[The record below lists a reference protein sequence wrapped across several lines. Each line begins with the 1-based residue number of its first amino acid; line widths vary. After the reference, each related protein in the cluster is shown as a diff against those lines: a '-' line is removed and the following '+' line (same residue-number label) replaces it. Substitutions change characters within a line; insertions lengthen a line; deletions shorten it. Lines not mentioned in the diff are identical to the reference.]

1 MANKSNQ
8 EAAAGAS
15 SSGNGSSS
23 PKKRGL
29 RWNYPRRGLGPVHR
43 WIPSWRFVL
52 ASIAAVFIAGVGVLG
67 TLYVTTNIPEPDGLA
82 LAQTTRV
89 YFSDGET
96 EMGSFADID
105 REPVTLDTLPEYV
118 GQSVIASEDKSFYS
132 NSGIDLRGI
141 VRALVNNARGGAQQ
155 GGSTLTQQYVE
166 RYYLGTTTSY
176 AGKLKEAIIALKIDN
191 EQSKDE
197 VLENYL
203 NTIYFGRG
211 AYGIEMAAQRYF
223 GISASDLNLSQA
235 VLLTAVIPAPSA
247 WDPAQNAEQAE
258 IRWHRVL
265 DNMVSEG
272 YISQEDADAAV
283 FPTTNSLERSNAF
296 EGPNGYLLSTAS
308 AELIDSGEFTAD
320 DINTRGLKIV
330 TTIDKEKQQAAVDA
344 VANLPE
350 DRPANNQVG
359 IVSTDPRTGS
369 IYALYGG
376 ADFMQREV
384 NAITQDRAQA
394 GSTFKP
400 FALLTYL
407 EQGGSL
413 WDRFPSQSPM
423 WFYGSTEIVNFDE
436 LSRGNIN
443 LATAT
448 MHSVNTT
455 YVTLNDEVGPENTMN
470 TAIKAGLPADTL
482 GLDDS
487 LTNVLGSSSPHPI
500 DMARAYGMFANR
512 GVMHEPFIV
521 KEVLDAQDESIYK
534 GGDAGDR
541 VFEQDD
547 IDTLNYALQQ
557 VTQPGATGQT
567 AGYLG
572 RPVAGK
578 TGTSSDTK
586 SAWFIGYIPQ
596 MLTVVDMYQVG
607 EDGSEEELED
617 FGYQFISGGTY
628 PSDIWLDYM
637 SVATEGMDVEEFAP
651 LPDRAGRPQRD
662 VPVVPV
668 QPQTTA
674 PIETATPTPT
684 PSETPTPTEEATPTE
699 APTETPSEAPT
710 DGVGTG
716 EPVEQDSSGGAPEN
730 SLPENPGNN
739 PGGVADN
746 LDGGSGGQGDQMR
759 RENE

>member
-1 MANKSNQ
+1 MAKTSNQ
-8 EAAAGAS
+8 GAAAGAS
-15 SSGNGSSS
+15 RSGNGSPS

-67 TLYVTTNIPEPDGLA
+67 TLYVTTDIPEPDGLA

-89 YFSDGET
+89 YYSDGVT

-105 REPVTLDTLPEYV
+105 REPVSLDTLPEYV

-141 VRALVNNARGGAQQ
+141 ARALVNNARGGAKQ

-191 EQSKDE
+191 EQSKDKI
-197 VLENYL
+197 LENYL

-235 VLLTAVIPAPSA
+235 ALLTAVIPAPSA
-247 WDPAQNAEQAE
+247 WDPAQDAEQAE

-265 DNMVSEG
+265 NNMVSEG
-272 YISQEDADAAV
+272 YITQADADAAV
-283 FPTTNSLERSNAF
+283 FPPTNSLERSNAF

-308 AELIDSGEFTAD
+308 TELINSGKFTAD
-320 DINTRGLKIV
+320 DINTQGLKIV
-330 TTIDKEKQQAAVDA
+330 TTIDKDKQQAAVDA

-350 DRPANNQVG
+350 DRPANNKVG

-637 SVATEGMDVEEFAP
+637 SVAAADMDVEEFAP
-651 LPDRAGRPQRD
+651 LPDGAGRPQRD
-662 VPVVPV
+662 VPVTPTQEV
-668 QPQTTA
+668 TTPA
-674 PIETATPTPT
+674 ETPTPT
-684 PSETPTPTEEATPTE
+684 PSESATPTEEPTPT
-699 APTETPSEAPT
+699 PSSTDISSGAPT
-710 DGVGTG
+710 DGTDTG
-716 EPVEQDSSGGAPEN
+716 GPVESDGSGGAAAN
-730 SLPENPGNN
+730 LVPENPGSNS
-739 PGGVADN
+739 GGVSN
-746 LDGGSGGQGDQMR
+746 RDGGSGGQPDQTR

>member
-1 MANKSNQ
+1 MAKTSNQ
-8 EAAAGAS
+8 GAASGAS
-15 SSGNGSSS
+15 RSGGGSSS

-52 ASIAAVFIAGVGVLG
+52 ASIAAVFVAGVATLG
-67 TLYVTTNIPEPDGLA
+67 TLYVTTDIPEPDELA

-105 REPVTLDTLPEYV
+105 REPVALDTLPEYV

-141 VRALVNNARGGAQQ
+141 ARALVNNARGGAQQ

-166 RYYLGTTTSY
+166 RYYLGTTTNY

-191 EQSKDE
+191 EQTKDE
-197 VLENYL
+197 VFENYL

-235 VLLTAVIPAPSA
+235 ALLTAVIPAPSA
-247 WDPAQNAEQAE
+247 WDPAQDPEQAE
-258 IRWHRVL
+258 SRWHRVL

-272 YISQEDADAAV
+272 YISQADADAAV
-283 FPTTNSLERSNAF
+283 FPPTNSLERSNAF

-350 DRPANNQVG
+350 DRPANNKVG

-376 ADFMQREV
+376 ADFMEREV

-413 WDRFPSQSPM
+413 WIASRPSPPC
-423 WFYGSTEIVNFDE
+423 GSTAR
-436 LSRGNIN
+436 SR
-443 LATAT
+443 
-448 MHSVNTT
+448 SS
-455 YVTLNDEVGPENTMN
+455 TL
-470 TAIKAGLPADTL
+470 
-482 GLDDS
+482 
-487 LTNVLGSSSPHPI
+487 
-500 DMARAYGMFANR
+500 
-512 GVMHEPFIV
+512 
-521 KEVLDAQDESIYK
+521 
-534 GGDAGDR
+534 
-541 VFEQDD
+541 
-547 IDTLNYALQQ
+547 
-557 VTQPGATGQT
+557 
-567 AGYLG
+567 
-572 RPVAGK
+572 
-578 TGTSSDTK
+578 
-586 SAWFIGYIPQ
+586 
-596 MLTVVDMYQVG
+596 
-607 EDGSEEELED
+607 
-617 FGYQFISGGTY
+617 
-628 PSDIWLDYM
+628 M
-637 SVATEGMDVEEFAP
+637 S
-651 LPDRAGRPQRD
+651 
-662 VPVVPV
+662 
-668 QPQTTA
+668 
-674 PIETATPTPT
+674 
-684 PSETPTPTEEATPTE
+684 
-699 APTETPSEAPT
+699 
-710 DGVGTG
+710 
-716 EPVEQDSSGGAPEN
+716 
-730 SLPENPGNN
+730 
-739 PGGVADN
+739 
-746 LDGGSGGQGDQMR
+746 
-759 RENE
+759 

>member
-247 WDPAQNAEQAE
+247 
-258 IRWHRVL
+258 
-265 DNMVSEG
+265 
-272 YISQEDADAAV
+272 
-283 FPTTNSLERSNAF
+283 
-296 EGPNGYLLSTAS
+296 
-308 AELIDSGEFTAD
+308 
-320 DINTRGLKIV
+320 
-330 TTIDKEKQQAAVDA
+330 
-344 VANLPE
+344 
-350 DRPANNQVG
+350 
-359 IVSTDPRTGS
+359 
-369 IYALYGG
+369 
-376 ADFMQREV
+376 
-384 NAITQDRAQA
+384 
-394 GSTFKP
+394 
-400 FALLTYL
+400 
-407 EQGGSL
+407 
-413 WDRFPSQSPM
+413 
-423 WFYGSTEIVNFDE
+423 VNF
-436 LSRGNIN
+436 G
-443 LATAT
+443 
-448 MHSVNTT
+448 
-455 YVTLNDEVGPENTMN
+455 
-470 TAIKAGLPADTL
+470 
-482 GLDDS
+482 
-487 LTNVLGSSSPHPI
+487 
-500 DMARAYGMFANR
+500 
-512 GVMHEPFIV
+512 
-521 KEVLDAQDESIYK
+521 
-534 GGDAGDR
+534 
-541 VFEQDD
+541 
-547 IDTLNYALQQ
+547 
-557 VTQPGATGQT
+557 
-567 AGYLG
+567 
-572 RPVAGK
+572 
-578 TGTSSDTK
+578 
-586 SAWFIGYIPQ
+586 
-596 MLTVVDMYQVG
+596 
-607 EDGSEEELED
+607 
-617 FGYQFISGGTY
+617 
-628 PSDIWLDYM
+628 
-637 SVATEGMDVEEFAP
+637 
-651 LPDRAGRPQRD
+651 
-662 VPVVPV
+662 
-668 QPQTTA
+668 
-674 PIETATPTPT
+674 
-684 PSETPTPTEEATPTE
+684 
-699 APTETPSEAPT
+699 
-710 DGVGTG
+710 
-716 EPVEQDSSGGAPEN
+716 
-730 SLPENPGNN
+730 
-739 PGGVADN
+739 
-746 LDGGSGGQGDQMR
+746 
-759 RENE
+759 